1 MLSIFCKSHVK
12 SWRNQT
18 RPAKNN
24 KNLDEYN
31 WEGINY
37 TWEKDDLK
45 KLEKKNLAISLNSL
59 YTKKEKIYPV
69 YVSKHNS
76 DRGKQFILLI
86 IPGGERWHYIT
97 VKQLPDLLRGIASK
111 HHGDFYYLNHF
122 HSFRTKSKLKSQKS
136 IIK

>member
-59 YTKKEKIYPV
+59 YTKKKKYIL
-69 YVSKHNS
+69 SMFQ
-76 DRGKQFILLI
+76 KQFILLI
-86 IPGGERWHYIT
+86 IPGGERWHFIA
-97 VKQLPDLLRGIASK
+97 VK
-111 HHGDFYYLNHF
+111 
-122 HSFRTKSKLKSQKS
+122 
-136 IIK
+136 